1 MVEQTISL
9 SRYSLGPDDEALHA
23 SEQTIRILIVD
34 DEPRLCQSLKELLEL
49 HGYQCTPAIGG
60 QEAISFLD
68 KQRYDVLL
76 LDIKMPDIDGHQVM
90 DHIKSNRLSVDVIVV
105 SGETTFDEATWAL
118 QHGAHDFLRKP
129 YVSGELLRSID
140 NVIKKRR
147 LEAENRRIQNRL
159 RDSEQRHRYFV
170 DNSPDIVY
178 MLDREGRFSFVNR
191 KATALLGYSREEL
204 IGKHYSDVVYQDDL
218 EKVQFAFPEHRTGK
232 RASHDVELRLVRKD
246 GEPTTPAP
254 SSGTVTVEL
263 NAMGVYSGREIDKE
277 NDFLGTYGVIRD
289 ISERK
294 AAEEIITYQLY
305 HDLLTKLPNRVLF
318 KDRLDIA
325 LSHAK
330 RGGSML
336 AVMYLDLDGFK
347 IINDSLGHLA
357 GDELLQAVAIRIHNC
372 LRESD
377 TLARVGGD
385 EFNLLLPEIKR
396 REDAAK
402 IARKIIETLK
412 APFILEGQEIF
423 ISVSIG
429 IALHP
434 DDGQD
439 MDALIRNSDIAMY
452 HIKGRGKN
460 GFEFFNSSM
469 TAKVTS
475 PFTLESGLRR
485 ALDENQFNL
494 LFQPQQK
501 IDSGQIVGVEA
512 LLRWNHPDE
521 GLLSPTQFIPLA
533 EETGVISEIGEWV
546 LRAACRELAQWRKNG
561 LTSLRMAVNLSA
573 VQLYRVDFV
582 DTVLDILDANRIP
595 GDCLELEITENV
607 LMQDM
612 EHVVKKLD
620 LLAAKGI
627 GIAVDDFGTGYSSLG
642 YLQSLPLSTLKID
655 RSFVQ
660 DIQSS
665 KEKNSII
672 SAIVAMAKGLN
683 LNLTAEGV
691 ETEAQL
697 NYLRSIGCPLAQGY
711 LISPPLTSPE
721 TIDRFIKND

>member
-1 MVEQTISL
+1 MEPTISL
-9 SRYSLGPDDEALHA
+9 SNYSQGSGDDVTRL
-23 SEQTIRILIVD
+23 SEQAIRILIVD

-49 HGYQCTPAIGG
+49 NGYHCTAATAGDAAIR
-60 QEAISFLD
+60 SLD
-68 KQRYDVLL
+68 EQRFDLLL
-76 LDIKMPDIDGHQVM
+76 LDIRMPDIDGHQVM
-90 DHIKSNRLSVDVIVV
+90 DHIKLQRLSVDVIVV

-129 YVSGELLRSID
+129 YVSEELLRSIE
-140 NVIKKRR
+140 NVLNKRR
-147 LEAENRRIQNRL
+147 LEVENRSIQNKL

-170 DNSPDIVY
+170 DNSPDIIY
-178 MLDREGRFSFVNR
+178 MLDREGRFSFVNE
-191 KATALLGYSREEL
+191 KATSLLGYTREEL
-204 IGKHYSDVVYQDDL
+204 IGKHYSDVVFQDDL
-218 EKVQFAFPEHRTGK
+218 DKVQFTFPEHRTGK
-232 RASHDVELRLVRKD
+232 RAAQDVELRLVRKN
-246 GEPTTPAP
+246 GRLAAT
-254 SSGTVTVEL
+254 SSGSNTITVEL
-263 NAMGVYSGREIDKE
+263 NAMGVYSGQEIDKE

-294 AAEEIITYQLY
+294 AAEEIINYQLY

-318 KDRLDIA
+318 KDRLEIA

-330 RGGSML
+330 RSGKML

-357 GDELLQAVAIRIHNC
+357 GDELLQAVATRIHKC

-385 EFNLLLPEIKR
+385 EFNLLLPEITR

-402 IARKIIETLK
+402 IARKIIENLR
-412 APFILEGQEIF
+412 APFVLDGQELF

-439 MDALIRNSDIAMY
+439 MDSLIRNADVAMY

-460 GFEFFNSSM
+460 GFEFFNQEM
-469 TAKVTS
+469 VAKVC

-485 ALDENQFNL
+485 ALDENQFSL
-494 LFQPQQK
+494 LYQPQQD
-501 IDSGQIVGVEA
+501 IASGEIVGMEA
-512 LLRWNHPDE
+512 LLRWRHPQQ
-521 GLLSPTQFIPLA
+521 GLLAPSQFIPLA
-533 EETGVISEIGEWV
+533 EETGVITDIGEWV
-546 LRAACRELAQWRKNG
+546 MRAACRELARWREAG
-561 LTSLRMAVNLSA
+561 LTSMKMAINLSA
-573 VQLYRVDFV
+573 VQLYRSDFV
-582 DTVLDILDANRIP
+582 ETVLEVLEKFRIP
-595 GDCLELEITENV
+595 GNRLELEITENV

-612 EHVVKKLD
+612 EHVVRKLD
-620 LLAAKGI
+620 ILASHGI

-642 YLQSLPLSTLKID
+642 YLQSLPLSMLKVD

-660 DIQSS
+660 DIQSP
-665 KEKNSII
+665 KENNSII
-672 SAIVAMAKGLN
+672 SAIVAMATGLG

-691 ETEAQL
+691 ETDIQL
-697 NYLRSIGCPLAQGY
+697 EYLRSVGCPLAQGF
-711 LISPPLTSPE
+711 LISPPLTSSQTME
-721 TIDRFIKND
+721 HFSLND